1 MASGRNGVGNN
12 EVMNMSATQRQG
24 NRRGQK
30 SLVWRYV
37 AGTREVRTVLCAV
50 RMQADSGSAL
60 DAVRSFTQLRQA
72 GGLKAISQWL
82 IEARPLG
89 PVGLTPGQSWKEIE
103 PEAQKTLASGGA
115 SLSERNHRFTTP
127 DAPRPGRGA
136 RTRLFPF
143 HHHPLLLAFLL
154 MKGTLVRAESPSIP
168 LSFVEKHCVECHDDS
183 VSEGDFRADLLTKN
197 LGDNA
202 SHKAWSRVLARV
214 QSGEMPPPKKKERPG
229 EKEIHSALEALKTAF
244 HKDALARHNE
254 SGRVRVRRLNR
265 LEYENTVRD
274 LLGIDTAL
282 RDLLPED
289 DLRDGFNNQSA
300 ALSISPVHIQQ
311 YMAAADRALDAASVR
326 QARPESKTH
335 RFAFNHE
342 AEKPWSATHN
352 RLQCNL
358 HGEDLHFFLDTHI
371 EVPVA
376 LRQFEALTRETP
388 GRYRIRIT
396 TESRDTTNGED
407 LIYSVWIAAGGKRKE
422 LLGHFDA
429 RHRKESTIELTRSF
443 EHRETIIIAPY
454 RMAKVRI
461 DAGYSVYLP
470 DKQEK
475 IPKGWHLINNP
486 NPPIATV
493 GPAIVVKPVEITG
506 PLIESWPPT
515 GHSLLYGDAAELAPA
530 AEVAKTARVPETIIR
545 PVRAY
550 RLLKDTLTVR
560 LPGDKTESAIRE
572 SLIRFVS
579 RAFRRPATA
588 EEVELYHAMARE
600 RLAKGE
606 CLEVALNAAHR
617 AVLCSPEF
625 LFLVEQGPKL
635 TSHELAARL
644 SYFLWRTA
652 PDADLGKLANKGD
665 LIKPEVLRKETGRL
679 IASPRFEAFVTD
691 FLAQWL
697 NLREIDATTPDRDL
711 FPEYFESIHDG
722 RQDVFLHD
730 SLVGETRAYFRDLVQ
745 RDLGAAMLVSAP
757 HTYLNQRL
765 AEHYDLPPV
774 KGAALQRV
782 ALPADSVRGG
792 LLTQASIL
800 KVTANGANTSPVLRG
815 VWLLER
821 IVGTP
826 APPPPPNAGSIEP
839 DTRGATTIRDQLA
852 KHQSVKSCAGCHRKI
867 DPPGFVLEAFDP
879 IGRYREYYRTTETGE
894 KLDTVRAFLGSHYGH
909 VKYFKGAPVDTRSQ
923 LPGGAEIADI
933 RAYKA
938 ALAARPELLARSLVR
953 KLVTFAT
960 GESVEAGDELV
971 VDAILKKAEASD
983 FGVRTLIHEV
993 VQSELFTRK

>member
-1 MASGRNGVGNN
+1 MKKSTFIFAAFFLTTLTWFPVWL
-12 EVMNMSATQRQG
+12 ESA
-24 NRRGQK
+24 
-30 SLVWRYV
+30 
-37 AGTREVRTVLCAV
+37 
-50 RMQADSGSAL
+50 
-60 DAVRSFTQLRQA
+60 
-72 GGLKAISQWL
+72 
-82 IEARPLG
+82 EA
-89 PVGLTPGQSWKEIE
+89 PVQ
-103 PEAQKTLASGGA
+103 
-115 SLSERNHRFTTP
+115 
-127 DAPRPGRGA
+127 
-136 RTRLFPF
+136 
-143 HHHPLLLAFLL
+143 FL
-154 MKGTLVRAESPSIP
+154 
-168 LSFVEKHCVECHDDS
+168 EKHCLECHDDQT
-183 VSEGDFRADLLTKN
+183 SEGDFRADLLTSELTDTKN
-197 LGDNA
+197 HE
-202 SHKAWSRVLARV
+202 SWERVLARV

-229 EKEIHSALEALKTAF
+229 ETDVTAALVALKTAF
-244 HKDALARHNE
+244 HEEALARHNE

-265 LEYENTVRD
+265 LEYENSVRD

-289 DLRDGFNNQSA
+289 DLRDGFNNQTA

-311 YMAAADRALDAASVR
+311 YIAAADRALDAASVR
-326 QARPESKTH
+326 QARPETKTH

-342 AEKPWSATHN
+342 AEKPWSAYAHN

-358 HGEDLHFFLDTHI
+358 HGENLHFFLDTHI

-376 LRQFEALTRETP
+376 LRQFDALTRDTP

-429 RHRKESTIELTRSF
+429 RHRQESTIELTRSF
-443 EHRETIIIAPY
+443 ERGETIIIAPY
-454 RMAKVRI
+454 RMSKVRI
-461 DAGYSVYLP
+461 DAGYSVYAP

-475 IPKGWHLINNP
+475 IPKGWHFINNP

-493 GPAIVVKPVEITG
+493 GPAVVVKPVEITG
-506 PLIESWPPT
+506 PLIDTWPPA
-515 GHSLLYGDAAELAPA
+515 GHTLLYGEVAELAPT

-550 RLLKDTLTVR
+550 RQLKDTLTVR
-560 LPGDKTESAIRE
+560 LPEDKEDSAIRE
-572 SLIRFVS
+572 TLTRFVS

-600 RLAKGE
+600 RLATGE

-635 TSHELAARL
+635 SNHELAARL

-652 PDADLGKLANKGD
+652 PDDGLRKLADKGD
-665 LIKPEVLRKETGRL
+665 LTKPEVLRKEAARL
-679 IASPRFEAFVTD
+679 IASPRFDACVND

-757 HTYLNQRL
+757 HAWLNQRL

-782 ALPADSVRGG
+782 TLPADSVRGG

-839 DTRGATTIRDQLA
+839 DTRGATTIREQLA
-852 KHQSVKSCAGCHRKI
+852 KHQSVKSCAGCHQKI

-879 IGRYREYYRTTETGE
+879 IGRYRDYYRTTETGE
-894 KLDTVRAFLGSHYGH
+894 KLETDKAKAFFGAHYGH
-909 VKYFKGAPVDTRSQ
+909 VKYLKGFPVDTRSQ
-923 LPGGAEIADI
+923 LPGGIEIADI

-938 ALAARPELLARSLVR
+938 ALAARPELLARSLIR
-953 KLVTFAT
+953 KLATFAT
-960 GESVEAGDELV
+960 GESVEAGDELI
-971 VDAILKKAEASD
+971 VDAIFKKAEPSD
-983 FGVRTLIHEV
+983 FGVLTLIHEV

>member
-1 MASGRNGVGNN
+1 MTDKSRIQNRGKGQWSLHVFPIFLSLIFL
-12 EVMNMSATQRQG
+12 SANPTP
-24 NRRGQK
+24 
-30 SLVWRYV
+30 
-37 AGTREVRTVLCAV
+37 AATV
-50 RMQADSGSAL
+50 
-60 DAVRSFTQLRQA
+60 
-72 GGLKAISQWL
+72 
-82 IEARPLG
+82 
-89 PVGLTPGQSWKEIE
+89 
-103 PEAQKTLASGGA
+103 
-115 SLSERNHRFTTP
+115 
-127 DAPRPGRGA
+127 
-136 RTRLFPF
+136 
-143 HHHPLLLAFLL
+143 
-154 MKGTLVRAESPSIP
+154 P
-168 LSFVEKHCVECHDDS
+168 LSFVAKHCVGCHDDS
-183 VSEGDFRADLLTKN
+183 VSEGDFRADLLPKN
-197 LGDNA
+197 LGDAA
-202 SHKAWSRVLARV
+202 SQKAWSRVLARV
-214 QSGEMPPPKKKERPG
+214 QSGEMPPPKKKDRPP
-229 EKEIHSALEALKTAF
+229 EKEVTAALVALKTAF
-244 HKDALARHNE
+244 HEATLAKHNE
-254 SGRVRVRRLNR
+254 AGRVRVRRLNR

-274 LLGIDTAL
+274 LLGIDSAL

-289 DLRDGFNNQSA
+289 DLRDGFNNQTA
-300 ALSISPVHIQQ
+300 ALSISSVHIQQ
-311 YMAAADRALDAASVR
+311 YMAAADRALDAASIR
-326 QARPESKTH
+326 QARPETKTH

-342 AEKPWSATHN
+342 AEKPWSAYAHN

-376 LRQFEALTRETP
+376 LRQFDTVTRDTP

-429 RHRKESTIELTRSF
+429 RHRQESTIELTRSF
-443 EHRETIIIAPY
+443 ERGETIIIAPY

-461 DAGYSVYLP
+461 DSGYSVYAP
-470 DKQEK
+470 DKPEK
-475 IPKGWHLINNP
+475 IPKGWHFLNNP

-506 PLIESWPPT
+506 PLIDPWPSV
-515 GHSLLYGDAAELAPA
+515 GHSLLYGEAAELAPA
-530 AEVAKTARVPETIIR
+530 AEVAKTARVPETILR
-545 PVRAY
+545 PVRAH
-550 RLLKDTLTVR
+550 RQLKDTLTVR
-560 LPGDKTESAIRE
+560 LPVEKTEIAIRE
-572 SLIRFVS
+572 TLIRFIS

-588 EEVELYHAMARE
+588 GEVELYHAMARE

-625 LFLVEQGPKL
+625 LFLVEQKPKL

-652 PDADLGKLANKGD
+652 PDADLRKLADKGE
-665 LIKPEVLRKETGRL
+665 LTKPDVLRKEAARL
-679 IASPRFEAFVTD
+679 IASPRFEAFVSD

-757 HTYLNQRL
+757 HAYLNQRL

-815 VWLLER
+815 AWLLER

-826 APPPPPNAGSIEP
+826 APPPPPDAGSIEP
-839 DTRGATTIRDQLA
+839 DTRRATTIREQLA
-852 KHQSVKSCAGCHRKI
+852 KHQSVKSCAGCHQKI

-879 IGRYREYYRTTETGE
+879 IGRYRDYYRTTQTGE
-894 KLDTVRAFLGSHYGH
+894 KLGTDKVKAFFGGHYGH
-909 VKYFKGAPVDTRSQ
+909 VKYLKGPAVDTRSQ
-923 LPGGAEIADI
+923 LPGGVEIADI

-938 ALAARPELLARSLVR
+938 ALAVRPELLARSLVR
-953 KLVTFAT
+953 KLATFAT

-971 VDAILKKAEASD
+971 VDAVLKRATASG

-993 VQSELFTRK
+993 VQSELFTHK

>member
-1 MASGRNGVGNN
+1 MMTDKNRIQNRGNGKRALRLVPLFLSVIVLSGNCV
-12 EVMNMSATQRQG
+12 EAAT
-24 NRRGQK
+24 
-30 SLVWRYV
+30 V
-37 AGTREVRTVLCAV
+37 
-50 RMQADSGSAL
+50 
-60 DAVRSFTQLRQA
+60 
-72 GGLKAISQWL
+72 
-82 IEARPLG
+82 PL
-89 PVGLTPGQSWKEIE
+89 
-103 PEAQKTLASGGA
+103 
-115 SLSERNHRFTTP
+115 
-127 DAPRPGRGA
+127 
-136 RTRLFPF
+136 PF
-143 HHHPLLLAFLL
+143 IA
-154 MKGTLVRAESPSIP
+154 
-168 LSFVEKHCVECHDDS
+168 KHCVECHDDS
-183 VSEGDFRADLLTKN
+183 VREGDFRADLLPKH
-197 LGDNA
+197 LGDA
-202 SHKAWSRVLARV
+202 SGQKAWSRVLARL
-214 QSGEMPPPKKKERPG
+214 QSGEMPPPKKKDRPG
-229 EKEIHSALEALKTAF
+229 EKEVQAALGTLKAAF
-244 HKDALARHNE
+244 HEAALAKHGE

-274 LLGIDTAL
+274 LLGIDTPL

-289 DLRDGFNNQSA
+289 DHRDGFNNQTV

-326 QARPESKTH
+326 QARPETKTH

-342 AEKPWSATHN
+342 AEKPWSAYAHN

-376 LRQFEALTRETP
+376 LRQFEAVTRETP

-407 LIYSVWIAAGGKRKE
+407 LIYSVWVAAGGKRKE

-429 RHRKESTIELTRSF
+429 RHRQESSIELTRSF
-443 EHRETIIIAPY
+443 ERGETIIIAPY

-470 DKQEK
+470 DKQDK
-475 IPKGWHLINNP
+475 IPKGWHHISNP

-506 PLIESWPPT
+506 PLIDTWPPV
-515 GHSLLYGDAAELAPA
+515 GHTLLYGEAAELAPTT
-530 AEVAKTARVPETIIR
+530 EVAKTARVPDTIIR

-550 RLLKDTLTVR
+550 RQLKDTLTVR
-560 LPGDKTESAIRE
+560 LPTDKAEAAIRE
-572 SLIRFVS
+572 ALTHFIS
-579 RAFRRPATA
+579 RAFRRPAA
-588 EEVELYHAMARE
+588 AAEVELYHAMARE

-625 LFLVEQGPKL
+625 LFLVEQKPKL
-635 TSHELAARL
+635 SSHELAARL

-652 PDADLGKLANKGD
+652 PDAGLRKLADAGE
-665 LIKPEVLRKETGRL
+665 LTKPDVLRKEAARL
-679 IASPRFEAFVTD
+679 IAAPRFEAFVSD

-697 NLREIDATTPDRDL
+697 NLREINATTPDRDL
-711 FPEYFESIHDG
+711 FPEYFEAIHDG
-722 RQDVFLHD
+722 RQDVFLHE

-745 RDLGAAMLVSAP
+745 RDLGVAMLISAP
-757 HTYLNQRL
+757 HAYLNQRL
-765 AEHYDLPPV
+765 AEHYDLPAV

-782 ALPADSVRGG
+782 ILPADSVRGG

-826 APPPPPNAGSIEP
+826 APPPPPNAGGIEP
-839 DTRGATTIRDQLA
+839 DTRGATTIREQLA
-852 KHQSVKSCAGCHRKI
+852 KHQSVKTCAGCHQKI

-879 IGRYREYYRTTETGE
+879 IGRYRDYYRTTETGE
-894 KLDTVRAFLGSHYGH
+894 KLKDAKAFFGGHYGA
-909 VKYFKGAPVDTRSQ
+909 VKYLKGPAVDTRSQ
-923 LPGGAEIADI
+923 LPGGVEIADI

-953 KLVTFAT
+953 KLATFAT

-971 VDAILKKAEASD
+971 VDAVLSKAAASG
-983 FGVRTLIHEV
+983 FGVRSLIHEV
-993 VQSELFTRK
+993 VQSELFTQK

>member
-1 MASGRNGVGNN
+1 
-12 EVMNMSATQRQG
+12 MSVQFRH
-24 NRRGQK
+24 
-30 SLVWRYV
+30 
-37 AGTREVRTVLCAV
+37 
-50 RMQADSGSAL
+50 
-60 DAVRSFTQLRQA
+60 
-72 GGLKAISQWL
+72 
-82 IEARPLG
+82 
-89 PVGLTPGQSWKEIE
+89 
-103 PEAQKTLASGGA
+103 LA
-115 SLSERNHRFTTP
+115 F
-127 DAPRPGRGA
+127 
-136 RTRLFPF
+136 
-143 HHHPLLLAFLL
+143 AFLL
-154 MKGTLVRAESPSIP
+154 LKGTLVRAEASANLAASKVP
-168 LSFVEKHCVECHDDS
+168 LSFIEKHCVDCHDNATA
-183 VSEGDFRADLLTKN
+183 EGDFRADLLGKS
-197 LGDNA
+197 LGDPS

-214 QSGEMPPPKKKERPG
+214 QSGEMPPAKKKERPP
-229 EKEIHSALEALKTAF
+229 ESEVIAALGALKTSF
-244 HKDALARHNE
+244 HEEALARHAE
-254 SGRVRVRRLNR
+254 AGRVRVRRLNR

-274 LLGIDTAL
+274 LLGIDTPL
-282 RDLLPED
+282 RDMLPED
-289 DLRDGFNNQSA
+289 DLRDGFSNQTA

-311 YMAAADRALDAASVR
+311 YMAAADRALEAASVR
-326 QARPESKTH
+326 QARPETKTH
-335 RFAFNHE
+335 RFAFNDE
-342 AEKPWSATHN
+342 AEKPWSAYAHN

-376 LRQFEALTRETP
+376 LRQFEAVTRDTP

-396 TESRDTTNGED
+396 TEARDTTNGED
-407 LIYSVWIAAGGKRKE
+407 LIYSVWLAAGGKRRE

-429 RHRKESTIELTRSF
+429 RHRRESVVELTRSF
-443 EHRETIIIAPY
+443 ERSETIIIAPY
-454 RMAKVRI
+454 RMAKVRL

-475 IPKGWHLINNP
+475 IPKGWHHISNP

-506 PLIESWPPT
+506 PLIENWPTP
-515 GHSLLYGDAAELAPA
+515 GHRLLYGDQAELAPA
-530 AEVAKTARVPETIIR
+530 AEVAKTARVPDSIVR
-545 PVRAY
+545 PVRAN
-550 RLLKDTLTVR
+550 RQLKDTVTVR
-560 LPGDKTESAIRE
+560 LPAEKTEAAIRE
-572 SLIRFVS
+572 ALTLFVG

-588 EEVELYHAMARE
+588 EEVGLYHAIARD

-635 TSHELAARL
+635 NSHELAARL

-652 PDADLGKLANKGD
+652 PDDGLRKLADKGE
-665 LIKPEVLRKETGRL
+665 LTKPDVLRKEATRL
-679 IASPRFEAFVTD
+679 IASPRFEAFVRD
-691 FLAQWL
+691 FLGQWL

-730 SLVGETRAYFRDLVQ
+730 SLVGETRAFFRDLVE
-745 RDLGAAMLVSAP
+745 RDLGVATLVSAP
-757 HTYLNQRL
+757 HAYLNQRL
-765 AEHYDLPPV
+765 SEHYDLPPV

-782 ALPADSVRGG
+782 TLPADSVRGG

-839 DTRGATTIRDQLA
+839 DTRGATTIREQLA
-852 KHQSVKSCAGCHRKI
+852 KHQSVKSCAGCHQKI

-879 IGRYREYYRTTETGE
+879 IGRYRDYYRTTETGE
-894 KLDTVRAFLGSHYGH
+894 KLETDKAKAFFGAHYGH
-909 VKYFKGAPVDTRSQ
+909 VKYLKGFPVDTRSQ
-923 LPGGAEIADI
+923 LPGGIEIADI

-938 ALAARPELLARSLVR
+938 ALAARPELLARSLIR
-953 KLVTFAT
+953 KLATFAT
-960 GESVEAGDELV
+960 GVSAEAGDELV
-971 VDAILKKAEASD
+971 VDAILKKSKASG

-993 VQSELFTRK
+993 VQSELLTRK